1 MYNKGIYLYGMG
13 VCKDKN
19 LVVYDLSLN
28 YVIREINM
36 NQGIIIIPRYLVLI
50 ICIVTFLNT
59 KMQMQSLLSQKSL
72 ESFALFKKE
81 NVFYMQIFFVFSEIF
96 DL

>member
-1 MYNKGIYLYGMG
+1 MG

-72 ESFALFKKE
+72 ESFALLKKKMP
-81 NVFYMQIFFVFSEIF
+81 FSCKFFFVFSEIF
-96 DL
+96 YL

>member
-1 MYNKGIYLYGMG
+1 MG

-59 KMQMQSLLSQKSL
+59 KMQMQSFLSQKSL
-72 ESFALFKKE
+72 ESLALFKKE
-81 NVFYMQIFFVFSEIF
+81 NVFFMQIFLSSVRSFIF
-96 DL
+96 R

>member
-1 MYNKGIYLYGMG
+1 MG

>member
-1 MYNKGIYLYGMG
+1 MG

-28 YVIREINM
+28 YVIREINI
-36 NQGIIIIPRYLVLI
+36 NQGIIIPRYLVLI

-59 KMQMQSLLSQKSL
+59 KMQMQSFLSQKSL
-72 ESFALFKKE
+72 KSFALFKKV
-81 NVFYMQIFFVFSEIF
+81 NVFFMQIFFVFSEIF
-96 DL
+96 YL

>member
-1 MYNKGIYLYGMG
+1 MG

-36 NQGIIIIPRYLVLI
+36 NQGIIIPRYLVLI

-59 KMQMQSLLSQKSL
+59 KLQMQSLLSQKSL
-72 ESFALFKKE
+72 ESFALFKKRKCLFHA
-81 NVFYMQIFFVFSEIF
+81 NFFLSSVRSFIFR
-96 DL
+96 

>member
-1 MYNKGIYLYGMG
+1 MG

-36 NQGIIIIPRYLVLI
+36 NQGIIIPRYLVLI

-59 KMQMQSLLSQKSL
+59 KLQMQYLLSQKSL

-81 NVFYMQIFFVFSEIF
+81 NVFFMQIFLSSVRSFIF
-96 DL
+96 R

>member
-1 MYNKGIYLYGMG
+1 MG

-81 NVFYMQIFFVFSEIF
+81 NVFFMQIFLSSVRSFIF
-96 DL
+96 R

>member
-1 MYNKGIYLYGMG
+1 MG

-81 NVFYMQIFFVFSEIF
+81 NVFFMQFFFVFSEIF

>member
-1 MYNKGIYLYGMG
+1 MG

-28 YVIREINM
+28 YVIREINI
-36 NQGIIIIPRYLVLI
+36 NQGIIIPRYLVLI

-81 NVFYMQIFFVFSEIF
+81 NVFFMQIFLSSVRSFIF
-96 DL
+96 R

>member
-1 MYNKGIYLYGMG
+1 MG

-36 NQGIIIIPRYLVLI
+36 NQGIIIPRYLVLI

-59 KMQMQSLLSQKSL
+59 KMQMQSLLSRKSL

-81 NVFYMQIFFVFSEIF
+81 NVFFMQIFLSSVRSFIF
-96 DL
+96 R

>member
-1 MYNKGIYLYGMG
+1 MG

-81 NVFYMQIFFVFSEIF
+81 NVFFMQIFFVFSEIF
-96 DL
+96 YL

>member
-1 MYNKGIYLYGMG
+1 MG

-28 YVIREINM
+28 YVIREINI
-36 NQGIIIIPRYLVLI
+36 NQGIIIPRYLVLI

-59 KMQMQSLLSQKSL
+59 KMQMQSLLSRKSL

-81 NVFYMQIFFVFSEIF
+81 NVFFMQIFLSSVRSFIF
-96 DL
+96 R

>member
-1 MYNKGIYLYGMG
+1 MG

-36 NQGIIIIPRYLVLI
+36 NQGIIIPRYLVLI

-59 KMQMQSLLSQKSL
+59 KLQMQSLLSQRSL
-72 ESFALFKKE
+72 ESFALFKRE
-81 NVFYMQIFFVFSEIF
+81 NVFFMQIFLTSVRSFIF
-96 DL
+96 R

>member
-1 MYNKGIYLYGMG
+1 MG
-13 VCKDKN
+13 VYKDKN

-81 NVFYMQIFFVFSEIF
+81 NVFFMQIFFVFSEIF
-96 DL
+96 YL

>member
-1 MYNKGIYLYGMG
+1 MG

-28 YVIREINM
+28 YVIREIKM
-36 NQGIIIIPRYLVLI
+36 NQGIFIPRYLVLI

-81 NVFYMQIFFVFSEIF
+81 NVFFMQIFFVFSEIF
-96 DL
+96 YL

>member
-1 MYNKGIYLYGMG
+1 MG

-81 NVFYMQIFFVFSEIF
+81 NVFLMQIFFC
-96 DL
+96 LQ

>member
-1 MYNKGIYLYGMG
+1 MG

-36 NQGIIIIPRYLVLI
+36 NQGIIIPRYLVLI

-81 NVFYMQIFFVFSEIF
+81 NVFFMQIFLSSVRSFIF
-96 DL
+96 R

>member
-1 MYNKGIYLYGMG
+1 MG

-28 YVIREINM
+28 YVIREINI
-36 NQGIIIIPRYLVLI
+36 NQGIIIPRYLVLI

-59 KMQMQSLLSQKSL
+59 KMQMQSFLSQKSL
-72 ESFALFKKE
+72 KSFALFKKV
-81 NVFYMQIFFVFSEIF
+81 NVFFMQIFLSFY
-96 DL
+96 L